1 MRCEV
6 IDNITGDFTFLT
18 GSISGPTQPKGD
30 SVPVVAMGERY
41 AFGVDEPWK
50 AWVAYAKAGWDTI
63 TRRSGH
69 MMACKRCVDVV

>member
-1 MRCEV
+1 MDISTRTGSCGEV

-63 TRRSGH
+63 TRRI
-69 MMACKRCVDVV
+69 RTLQ